1 MDKASILGDAID
13 YVKELQ
19 SRLKAWESSSTQDAR
34 ICQSELSK
42 GNATDISV
50 TRKHLEN
57 FEPSEQGRDGDQA
70 ASAGCIETKENIVH
84 GDTNIRVSME
94 NDAALVK
101 LHCPWRQ
108 TLLVDVLQTLNEF
121 EFEVSAVRSS
131 TTNGIFSAI
140 MQAKVFRFYKCTSF
154 ALSLI

>member
-19 SRLKAWESSSTQDAR
+19 GRLRAMQDDPLRVAKA
-34 ICQSELSK
+34 
-42 GNATDISV
+42 ATDMTT
-50 TRKHLEN
+50 TREDLAS
-57 FEPSEQGRDGDQA
+57 FELEQGREGDEA
-70 ASAGCIETKENIVH
+70 VEMKEVAH
-84 GDTNIRVSME
+84 GRHGTNIRVSME
-94 NDAALVK
+94 TDNVALVK

-131 TTNGIFSAI
+131 TSDGIFSALL
-140 MQAKVFRFYKCTSF
+140 QAKVGAVQSLVGYLSF
-154 ALSLI
+154 QPNFLFTVKFSFLCR